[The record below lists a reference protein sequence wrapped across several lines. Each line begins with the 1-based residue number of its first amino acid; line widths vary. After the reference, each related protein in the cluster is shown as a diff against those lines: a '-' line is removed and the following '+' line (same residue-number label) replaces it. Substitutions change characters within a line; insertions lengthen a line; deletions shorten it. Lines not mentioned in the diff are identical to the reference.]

1 MSFRADLALLGLAA
15 VSLLADLA
23 CVLTGHPAP
32 DLFQTVTLAGLT
44 GAAGIALP
52 PSSLTPQQPA
62 APAAAPAAAVDVA
75 GISGP
80 VGA

>member
-32 DLFQTVTLAGLT
+32 ELFQTVTLAGLT

-52 PSSLTPQQPA
+52 PASLTPQR
-62 APAAAPAAAVDVA
+62 PAAAPPAAADVA